1 MIKIAIEIKE
11 DRKEIIRE
19 ELKKRNYDI
28 DIVSFNTTWVYDLK
42 NVRYENNYIFLENG
56 SFYTYKLDLKDVDYF
71 EIHKQEE
78 V

>member
-1 MIKIAIEIKE
+1 MIKIALEIKE

-19 ELKKRNYDI
+19 DLKKRNYDI
-28 DIVSFNTTWVYDLK
+28 DIVSFNTTWVYDLT
-42 NVRYENNYIFLENG
+42 NVRYEKGFISLENNT
-56 SFYTYKLDLKDVDYF
+56 FYSYRIDLNDLDYF